1 MKDPYKPGGGPSKF
15 IRNTGTNPVKG
26 KAVKNK
32 NVRVEKPKKVR
43 KKI

>member
-1 MKDPYKPGGGPSKF
+1 MKDPYKPGGGQSKF

-26 KAVKNK
+26 KPVKNK
-32 NVRVEKPKKVR
+32 NVRVDKAKKVR